1 MKMGRYYGM
10 YEVYYPLEKEPL
22 VSIITTK
29 KEAIAELLRGMT
41 YRNYEVIETGSD
53 RFVPEELNKAT
64 QKATGEIILYLSSAK
79 GAEKDN
85 WLHVLAAN
93 VMREEVAAAGPKL
106 LNTDGNVLS
115 AGLVV
120 GLQGTASGLFV
131 GHEKDSNGYFNHA
144 ITQQC
149 MSAIAVNGM
158 AIKKER
164 FLKTNGWNEKL
175 TAAQAGIQLC
185 LELQKNGDYV
195 IFSPYAELY
204 VDETADSPHQILIED
219 EEFQRQYGE
228 MIKWD
233 PYYNRNFDRNGE
245 EFTLAYD

>member
-1 MKMGRYYGM
+1 M
-10 YEVYYPLEKEPL
+10 
-22 VSIITTK
+22 
-29 KEAIAELLRGMT
+29 
-41 YRNYEVIETGSD
+41 
-53 RFVPEELNKAT
+53 
-64 QKATGEIILYLSSAK
+64 
-79 GAEKDN
+79 
-85 WLHVLAAN
+85 
-93 VMREEVAAAGPKL
+93 
-106 LNTDGNVLS
+106 
-115 AGLVV
+115 
-120 GLQGTASGLFV
+120 FV

-149 MSAIAVNGM
+149 VRAIAVNGM
-158 AIKKER
+158 AVKKER

-204 VDETADSPHQILIED
+204 VEETADSPHQILIED